1 MTDTLVPIVDPDTF
15 VPLVEKVDAF
25 IKDDMAK
32 ADASRPGVLAESR
45 TLTPPGAW
53 RRAPGEA
60 DTGRVADDT
69 A

>member
-1 MTDTLVPIVDPDTF
+1 MTDPLVPIIEPDTF
-15 VPLVEKVDAF
+15 VPLVEKVNAS
-25 IKDDMAK
+25 IKDDMAQ

-45 TLTPPGAW
+45 ALTLPGAW
-53 RRAPGEA
+53 RRAPGET